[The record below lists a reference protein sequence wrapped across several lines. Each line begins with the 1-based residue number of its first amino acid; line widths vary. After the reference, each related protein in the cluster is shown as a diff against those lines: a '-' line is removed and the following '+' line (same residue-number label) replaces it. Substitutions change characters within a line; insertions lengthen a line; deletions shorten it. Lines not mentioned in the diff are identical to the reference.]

1 MIRTQIQLTEEQSA
15 RLKAAAARRGVSVA
29 ELIRQSVEAL
39 LSRSDERSP
48 EELRRRAAQ
57 AAGRHRSG
65 VRDVSVRHD
74 DYLNEAYSQ

>member
-39 LSRSDERSP
+39 LSRGDERSP
-48 EELRRRAAQ
+48 DDLYRRAAR
-57 AAGRHRSG
+57 AAGKYRSG
-65 VRDVSVRHD
+65 TRDGSVRHD
-74 DYLNEAYSQ
+74 EYLSEGYSR

>member
-29 ELIRQSVEAL
+29 ELIRQSVDAL
-39 LSRSDERSP
+39 LSRSAERS
-48 EELRRRAAQ
+48 LDDLYRRASQ

-65 VRDVSVRHD
+65 WRDVSVRHD
-74 DYLNEAYSQ
+74 EYLSGAYSE